1 MNEDS
6 VRQLLA
12 QERATT
18 EQRLGEQT
26 QQMQQQ
32 FHQQIEVERQKIALA
47 EREAQTLRDALHVS
61 MSRPAAPPNGT
72 EAKREL
78 RSVIDIKMLEKL
90 EVFNGEE
97 ARWEVW
103 LTGFES
109 LTGLVGLEDVM
120 ATAIQP
126 GVQMQDC
133 LLGQLGGDDVKRK
146 AKALWYLL
154 SMQRESS
161 E

>member
-1 MNEDS
+1 
-6 VRQLLA
+6 
-12 QERATT
+12 
-18 EQRLGEQT
+18 
-26 QQMQQQ
+26 MQQQ

-47 EREAQTLRDALHVS
+47 EREAQTLRDALHAS

-90 EVFNGEE
+90 EVFNGED